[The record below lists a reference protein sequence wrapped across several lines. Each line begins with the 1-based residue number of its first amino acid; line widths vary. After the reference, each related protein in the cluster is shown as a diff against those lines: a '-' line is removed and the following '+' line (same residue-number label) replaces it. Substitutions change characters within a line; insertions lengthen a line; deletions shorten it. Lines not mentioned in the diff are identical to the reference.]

1 MGAGR
6 AGRERGCI
14 VTRLS
19 TARRAL
25 VAVVLGALV
34 SVCPIGAPD
43 AHALVLVSG
52 ACAPTFTVSFS
63 PPMTAVPGPRTMS
76 ITGAGTCVANG
87 SIGTINITGGLNS
100 VAWSCEAGVAVGAVS
115 LSFHVPI
122 FNQTYIAATIVAENV
137 AGVVVV
143 EITYNLTQLVA
154 VGVFA
159 QSPVSSGA
167 NCATGLSTTTWTGAF
182 VFNDPETTV
191 AVT

>member
-1 MGAGR
+1 MNR
-6 AGRERGCI
+6 W
-14 VTRLS
+14 S
-19 TARRAL
+19 NARRVL
-25 VAVVLGALV
+25 VAIVLGTLV
-34 SVCPIGAPD
+34 GVCPIGAPD

-63 PPMTAVPGPRTMS
+63 PPMTAVPGASTMS
-76 ITGAGTCVANG
+76 MTGAGTCVANG
-87 SIGTINITGGLNS
+87 SIGTINITGGMNS
-100 VAWSCEAGVAVGAVS
+100 AAWSCEAGVAVGAVS

-137 AGVVVV
+137 GGVVSV

-159 QSPVSSGA
+159 QSPVSGAA
-167 NCATGLSTTTWTGAF
+167 NCATGLGTTTWTGAF
-182 VFNDPETTV
+182 VFNDPDTTV